1 MNPVSNNRQ
10 YPRRTAYIIAEYS
23 VLEGS
28 FRDLIKNI
36 GAGGLFIRTDR
47 KIAVGQ
53 PILTKFPLF
62 NFDKTLQAP
71 GRVVR
76 IDPDGFAVTF
86 TEPVSG
92 LICKE
97 GHFPEIVYESDRS
110 PSK

>member
-1 MNPVSNNRQ
+1 MNLIPNNRQ

-23 VLEGS
+23 VLEGN
-28 FRDLIKNI
+28 FRDIIKNI

-62 NFDKTLQAP
+62 NFDKTIQAS

-76 IDPDGFAVTF
+76 RDPDGFAVTF
-86 TEPVSG
+86 NKPVSG

-97 GHFPEIVYESDRS
+97 GHFPEIFHEGDR
-110 PSK
+110 